1 MREYQRRVK
10 KVSEAEW
17 KQLQASKERNVLEM
31 SRRTEII
38 KNMEKWNEFRA
49 TREVVRRDYSVA
61 KKKEF

>member
-31 SRRTEII
+31 SRRTDII

>member
-31 SRRTEII
+31 SRRTDII

-49 TREVVRRDYSVA
+49 TREVVRRDYSIA

>member
-31 SRRTEII
+31 SRRTDII

-49 TREVVRRDYSVA
+49 AREVVRRDYSIA